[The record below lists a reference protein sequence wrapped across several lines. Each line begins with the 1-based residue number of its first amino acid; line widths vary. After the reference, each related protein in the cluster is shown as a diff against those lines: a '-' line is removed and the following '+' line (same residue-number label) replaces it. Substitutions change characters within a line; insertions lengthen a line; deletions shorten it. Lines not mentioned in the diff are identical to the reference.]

1 MFCNNCGREIDDRA
15 IVCPNCGV
23 IVNKQALATEQSQ
36 SNTFAIVGFIMSFF
50 VAIVGLI
57 CSIIG
62 LKKAPSLNNS
72 GRGLAIAG
80 IIISSLAIFFN
91 ALLILIL
98 IIGITSV

>member
-57 CSIIG
+57 CSIIV
-62 LKKAPSLNNS
+62 LKKSPSLKNIVICFS
-72 GRGLAIAG
+72 IYV
-80 IIISSLAIFFN
+80 IIII
-91 ALLILIL
+91 IL
-98 IIGITSV
+98 

>member
-36 SNTFAIVGFIMSFF
+36 SNTFAIVG
-50 VAIVGLI
+50 LI

-80 IIISSLAIFFN
+80 IIISSLAIFFT